1 MVAWGHMCPSYSHIS
16 GSFDYQY
23 LWKELIDLLNFL
35 HGNNHQERLH
45 LRLPL
50 LVGFGQLYLL
60 SNQTAGIIDHQ
71 YLWKKLNNILHCTKN
86 EEILNGKL
94 HFLCSPCVELV
105 IKGRYHLRLLI
116 WVSVVPLV
124 QSGCMQDSLFISISE
139 KNQAISYFLY
149 IDLAIKYKWRLR
161 VILLIGHGQLCLSP
175 YQIAEFF
182 DHQFLWK
189 ESSDILLFCMDL
201 VIKYR

>member
-1 MVAWGHMCPSYSHIS
+1 MENLRGVSH
-16 GSFDYQY
+16 Q
-23 LWKELIDLLNFL
+23 
-35 HGNNHQERLH
+35 
-45 LRLPL
+45 
-50 LVGFGQLYLL
+50 
-60 SNQTAGIIDHQ
+60 
-71 YLWKKLNNILHCTKN
+71 
-86 EEILNGKL
+86 GKVTSETTSL
-94 HFLCSPCVELV
+94 
-105 IKGRYHLRLLI
+105 
-116 WVSVVPLV
+116 VSVVPLV

-149 IDLAIKYKWRLR
+149 IDLTIKYKWRLR

-175 YQIAEFF
+175 YKIAELF